1 MNEVTTNK
9 TQIILPLDITKNS
22 EIYDL
27 LLEFQKE
34 ASKDLF
40 DVYKFKTYQDSD
52 KALIMK
58 LSEDILKRIENFG
71 LRLAKDNL
79 DNQTAILVK
88 HFLTFTPDEKS
99 EVIKHIIE
107 ISQRKMNG

>member
-1 MNEVTTNK
+1 VNEVTNK
-9 TQIILPLDITKNS
+9 NQIILPLDITKNS

-27 LLEFQKE
+27 LLDFQKE

-40 DVYKFKTYQDSD
+40 DIKKFINYQDSD

-99 EVIKHIIE
+99 EIIKHIIE
-107 ISQRKMNG
+107 ITKRKFDA